1 MERMN
6 DRFPHEN
13 FIELFFPFLKSQ
25 PRGFL
30 VSLFPPYRDYIG
42 IDLELVLCI
51 GVEVVSI
58 FRADLNPT
66 EFDFLWIFGIVC
78 NTGRFQQV
86 IM

>member
-6 DRFPHEN
+6 DWFPHEN

-42 IDLELVLCI
+42 IDLELVLCPCQSVPPIDTERTSRI
-51 GVEVVSI
+51 G
-58 FRADLNPT
+58 
-66 EFDFLWIFGIVC
+66 
-78 NTGRFQQV
+78 
-86 IM
+86 